1 MKALGLLL
9 FGIFLTVSSA
19 YGQKTCTIE
28 GDIQNMPDSITLSC
42 AEMKGNTARMQGD
55 DFFTM
60 TNGKF
65 KITREVDTITKM
77 FLTVNRTGYQF
88 WVKPGANIKITGKAP
103 YVQTWKTESDIP
115 IPEQIE
121 LNRFR
126 EATQKEAMQIHDL
139 TAEAMKIL
147 TNADGKNPNPRQQFD
162 SLRL

>member
-42 AEMKGNTARMQGD
+42 AEMKGNTARMQVD

-60 TNGKF
+60 ANGKF

-103 YVQTWKTESDIP
+103 
-115 IPEQIE
+115 
-121 LNRFR
+121 
-126 EATQKEAMQIHDL
+126 
-139 TAEAMKIL
+139 
-147 TNADGKNPNPRQQFD
+147 
-162 SLRL
+162 